1 MEEIK
6 ESLVRASKLLL
17 ETVNAAMKED
27 RFEESFMLIDIKS
40 RVDECKKDL
49 EEKNE
54 KHRYNVHDSCT
65 QSKQ

>member
-17 ETVNAAMKED
+17 EIVNAAMKED

-40 RVDECKKDL
+40 RVDECKKYL

>member
-6 ESLVRASKLLL
+6 KLLAQASKLLL

-40 RVDECKKDL
+40 RVDECTKDL
-49 EEKNE
+49 EEKNG
-54 KHRYNVHDSCT
+54 N
-65 QSKQ
+65 

>member
-6 ESLVRASKLLL
+6 KLLAQASKLLF
-17 ETVNAAMKED
+17 ETANAVMKED

-49 EEKNE
+49 EEKNG
-54 KHRYNVHDSCT
+54 N
-65 QSKQ
+65 